1 MNVLGVRE
9 YEREKLEKELE
20 NVVEK
25 PLIMVIA
32 PSGYGKSTLVRQFFS
47 KHDRLLN
54 LWRAEELDHLVQ
66 NFKLYADTK

>member
-47 KHDRLLN
+47 KHDSLLN
-54 LWRAEELDHLVQ
+54 LWFPMQRDEVDGKIRIL
-66 NFKLYADTK
+66 